1 MWPHWELL
9 DGSFKGVEIYFN
21 EENSLIIS
29 KLDVVFWGISE
40 LFTLNIF
47 HQKVIDNLWGE
58 DRIRIDLYVAKETE
72 LVNSKFL

>member
-29 KLDVVFWGISE
+29 KLDVVFLGISE

>member
-47 HQKVIDNLWGE
+47 RQKVIDSLWGE
-58 DRIRIDLYVAKETE
+58 DRLRTDLYVAKETE
-72 LVNSKFL
+72 LVNSKF